1 MKRPNKEASVA
12 ALRLRVERL
21 RQALAAAEAEL
32 KEALLPPQ
40 RRASGTLPRN
50 LRR

>member
-1 MKRPNKEASVA
+1 MNRPNKEASVE

-32 KEALLPPQ
+32 KEALLPP
-40 RRASGTLPRN
+40 
-50 LRR
+50 

>member
-1 MKRPNKEASVA
+1 MSRLNEEASVA

-40 RRASGTLPRN
+40 RHPFRTLPRN